1 MATTSSNDWQSVPS
15 KKQVSS
21 RFRSVHSFDRVFSF
35 PYFMMTHS
43 HLTKKYST
51 HARQRHPL
59 VEDTEELNPE
69 EEERPEDRVRSVPA
83 EPPPEEERDTNTE
96 ISMIRKVLKE
106 TEVTNV
112 MDNGLSW
119 KKSRERNV
127 HKRSRCE
134 AENRRHHRGAG
145 RILGEQN

>member
-21 RFRSVHSFDRVFSF
+21 RFASVHSFNRVFSF
-35 PYFMMTHS
+35 FMITHS
-43 HLTKKYST
+43 HLTNKYST
-51 HARQRHPL
+51 HARQRHRL

-112 MDNGLSW
+112 MGSAQLIVEEE
-119 KKSRERNV
+119 SRMERPQEV
-127 HKRSRCE
+127 AR
-134 AENRRHHRGAG
+134 
-145 RILGEQN
+145 

>member
-21 RFRSVHSFDRVFSF
+21 RFASVHSIRSCF
-35 PYFMMTHS
+35 PFFINLYTHRI
-43 HLTKKYST
+43 TKNKNST
-51 HARQRHPL
+51 HARQQHPL
-59 VEDTEELNPE
+59 VEDTEELNAE

-112 MDNGLSW
+112 MDSVRLIVEEE
-119 KKSRERNV
+119 SRTERPQEV
-127 HKRSRCE
+127 AR
-134 AENRRHHRGAG
+134 
-145 RILGEQN
+145 

>member
-21 RFRSVHSFDRVFSF
+21 RFASVHSFDRVFSF

-43 HLTKKYST
+43 HLTNKYST
-51 HARQRHPL
+51 HARQRHRL

-112 MDNGLSW
+112 MDSVRLIVEEE
-119 KKSRERNV
+119 SRTERPQEV
-127 HKRSRCE
+127 
-134 AENRRHHRGAG
+134 AM
-145 RILGEQN
+145 